1 MYSEVYRQLANVLD
15 TMPNGFPPTESGIEI
30 KLLKKVFEPDEAE
43 LFCRL
48 RLTYETADQIAGRAG
63 LPSAGLNEKLE
74 SMWKKGQIESR
85 LSGGERVFRMA
96 PWVVGIYEYQ
106 LKRMDKEFVDLC
118 EQRDQEVMNAA
129 IKAQQ
134 PLTKPQMMQVLP
146 VEKVISSN
154 YQALPFEK
162 VSSIIENGKSF
173 VVNDCICRKR
183 NRMLGKGCDRPL
195 EICMAIGD
203 EPGLFK
209 DNPFAQR
216 EITKQEA
223 YELLQKAEDAAL
235 VHMTANVVKGQWY
248 ICNCC
253 GCCDIQL
260 VLTGAGIPG
269 IINSHFY
276 AEIDPELCSSCGV
289 CAEERCQVKAIDE
302 TDGTYRVNSSKCIGC
317 GLCVSTCPTE
327 AIQLF
332 HKKQED
338 IESPPEDEN
347 DWWEKKAK
355 ARGVDYSAYK

>member
-1 MYSEVYRQLANVLD
+1 MSSEAYSRLANVLD
-15 TMPNGFPPTESGIEI
+15 TLPNGFPPTESGVEI
-30 KLLKKVFEPDEAE
+30 KLLKKVFESDEAE

-48 RLTYETADQIAGRAG
+48 RLSYETADQIAGRAG
-63 LPSAGLNEKLE
+63 IPSAGLNEKLE

-85 LSGGERVFRMA
+85 LSGGERVFRMC

-118 EQRDQEVMNAA
+118 EQRDQEVLNEA
-129 IKAQQ
+129 IKARR
-134 PLTKPQMMQVLP
+134 PMTKPQMMQVLP
-146 VEKVISSN
+146 VERVISEN
-154 YQALPFEK
+154 YQALPYEK

-173 VVNDCICRKR
+173 AVSDCICRKR
-183 NRMLGKGCDRPL
+183 KGMVGQECDRPL
-195 EICMAIGD
+195 EICMVIGD
-203 EPGLFK
+203 EAGLFK
-209 DNPFAQR
+209 DHPFVKR

-235 VHMTANVVKGQWY
+235 VHMTTNVVKGQWY

-253 GCCDIQL
+253 KCCDRQL
-260 VLTGAGIPG
+260 MLTAAGIPG

-276 AEIDPELCSSCGV
+276 AEIDSELCSACGI
-289 CAEERCQVKAIDE
+289 CADERCQVKAIDE
-302 TDGTYRVNSSKCIGC
+302 ADGTYRVNRSKCIGC

-332 HKKQED
+332 HKKPEE
-338 IESPPEDEN
+338 IELPAEDEI